1 MLSALAGK
9 ATCASSAPTSCPT
22 ASRPASTTP
31 RVTAT
36 TPATRLT
43 RAVRASK
50 HDRGHDAQLA
60 ARIHHAVLQ
69 TWPTNDVDAVVT
81 LPPKPG
87 AHDCA
92 AGLRELVADALDIA
106 DAGPALAQAFDV
118 SGYRRMTI
126 AERRASTPGRFVI
139 TSRVSGLRLL
149 LSDDI
154 VTSGVQAQQGRPR
167 APTGRRRKRPVR
179 RGRADHR
186 HVNPRLTSVRPST

>member
-1 MLSALAGK
+1 MSPVRELGADVVPDGI
-9 ATCASSAPTSCPT
+9 ATGLYYP
-22 ASRPASTTP
+22 SRHRDHARDP
-31 RVTAT
+31 
-36 TPATRLT
+36 LT

-87 AHDCA
+87 AHDRA

-118 SGYRRMTI
+118 PGYRRMTI
-126 AERRASTPGRFVI
+126 AERRATTPGRFVV

-154 VTSGVQAQQGRPR
+154 VTSGVQAQQAAHALLR
-167 APTGRRRKRPVR
+167 AG
-179 RGRADHR
+179 AA
-186 HVNPRLTSVRPST
+186 SVRFVAVAQTIDTSTHG